1 MTEDAADAPW
11 QTRVVRFAQKIQ
23 QYLGLDRP
31 PVLEQY
37 RTSQRNAY
45 LICTTCRA
53 FVDAEGQ
60 ELHTDWHRTTA
71 T

>member
-1 MTEDAADAPW
+1 M
-11 QTRVVRFAQKIQ
+11 RFTQKIR

-53 FVDAEGQ
+53 FIDAEGALQ
-60 ELHTDWHRTTA
+60 EAECRSVRDVLRLQVEGSVRVR
-71 T
+71 